1 MLTSIKPF
9 LHDILR
15 LWGVTKII
23 THTVHFKLNTIPN
36 WVLLFGLKRKKK
48 ERNDILMIYF
58 VNDIFENRS
67 ENEDFLR
74 YIISVLLNIT
84 QI

>member
-1 MLTSIKPF
+1 MLAIIKHF

-23 THTVHFKLNTIPN
+23 THTVHFKLSTIPN
-36 WVLLFGLKRKKK
+36 WVLLFGLKKK
-48 ERNDILMIYF
+48 ERKHYT
-58 VNDIFENRS
+58 VNEIFEKRNES
-67 ENEDFLR
+67 EDFLR
-74 YIISVLLNIT
+74 YIISILLNII